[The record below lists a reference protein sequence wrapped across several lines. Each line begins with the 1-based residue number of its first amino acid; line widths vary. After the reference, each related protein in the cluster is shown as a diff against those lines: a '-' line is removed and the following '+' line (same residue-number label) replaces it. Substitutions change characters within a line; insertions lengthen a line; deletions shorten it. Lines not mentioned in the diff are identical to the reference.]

1 MIMDTSIVSR
11 SGQSAIFEVVFAHN
25 DEPISTGFLPF
36 FPPISPLV
44 SQSERLIRKQKSR
57 RMAYFLLY
65 QLAQKYGLDPHLFTQ
80 LKRTESGRP
89 YISDQRVD
97 FNISHSGDWVAIIFS
112 FSEENQKRVGIDI
125 EHPQK
130 TRQYTNL
137 LSYYATTQEISEIQD
152 FSILPQLTNL
162 PTRFYLSWCL
172 REAILKSQGVGI
184 IKLSEVDHQ
193 LEKQIITSA
202 YAPQGQ
208 LCFHF
213 QLPFYLAYFF
223 EQPTSMLSLPP
234 LFQWKEGKFN
244 PIISSPF
251 IHYQVNQYA

>member
-1 MIMDTSIVSR
+1 MDIPIASH
-11 SGQSAIFEVVFAHN
+11 SGQSAIFEIVFAHN
-25 DEPISTGFLPF
+25 DEPIPTEFLQF
-36 FPPISPLV
+36 FPPISPLALR
-44 SQSERLIRKQKSR
+44 SERLIRKQKSR
-57 RMAYFLLY
+57 KMAYFLLH

-80 LKRTESGRP
+80 IQRTESGRP

-97 FNISHSGDWVAIIFS
+97 FNISHSGDWVAVIFS
-112 FSEENQKRVGIDI
+112 FSEKGQKRVGIDI

-137 LSYYATTQEISEIQD
+137 LRYYATAQEISEIED
-152 FSILPQLTNL
+152 FSVLPQLATL
-162 PTRFYLSWCL
+162 PDRFYLSWCL
-172 REAILKSQGVGI
+172 REAILKSQGIGI
-184 IKLSEVDHQ
+184 IKLSEVYHQ
-193 LEKQIITSA
+193 LEKQHITSIH
-202 YAPQGQ
+202 APKGQ

-223 EQPTSMLSLPP
+223 EQPLSMLSLPS
-234 LFQWKEGKFN
+234 LFQWKKGKFN